1 MPKQGG
7 NLDQEANTYRQLGG
21 LGSKHSRCTL
31 SQQQDNKVS
40 SALYAHLNLS
50 AGVESAVLPDQ
61 ALTAFPS
68 GGRTSTRQV
77 LRWRLA
83 SKLHHVQGKSEY
95 YDPRRATF
103 LVCSILLL
111 Y

>member
-31 SQQQDNKVS
+31 SQQQDKVS

-68 GGRTSTRQV
+68 GRRTSTRQV
-77 LRWRLA
+77 LRWRLV
-83 SKLHHVQGKSEY
+83 SNLHHVQGQ
-95 YDPRRATF
+95 
-103 LVCSILLL
+103 I
-111 Y
+111 